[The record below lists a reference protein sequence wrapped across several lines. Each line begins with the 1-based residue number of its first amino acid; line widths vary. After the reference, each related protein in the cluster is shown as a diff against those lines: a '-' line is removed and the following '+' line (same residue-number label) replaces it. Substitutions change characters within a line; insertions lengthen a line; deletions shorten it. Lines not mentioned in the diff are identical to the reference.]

1 MTGVSFLKIALFM
14 GLLPCVIGMVPTL
27 CGQLSGKSD
36 CGVSVRKAKSDYPER
51 ADGKTTIN
59 CMSLPLL
66 ILKSI
71 LWGWFIM
78 FALFEVLA
86 VPMIMTQQKFS
97 LLSSIYAIVVW
108 IVFAISIIGSVILIL
123 RSGSLSRVEGNR
135 AKEDHNMP
143 DSVSDTNNI
152 GKNLCENG
160 KLNKN
165 ANIIPTIVLW
175 CIFALSVAFQMYFV
189 SNYTH
194 YDGDDSYYVAQ
205 SVITEHYDT
214 MYVRDTYT
222 EYPLGGIDSRHAF
235 AALPMYILW
244 QANMCDI
251 HVTAFSH
258 SVMSWAM
265 IFLMYGIY
273 VLIAIELFQQR
284 NTARESAGAVIAGS
298 ATVSDI
304 GNAKVNVAENKTR
317 IKNSNIYIPIFL
329 IMLSAWY
336 MFASS
341 SLYTAET
348 FALTRTWQG
357 KSAFGNLLIPM
368 AIYLLLLLFRS
379 SHQNRN
385 ERTRRLLIFI
395 GIGLLGITGVLF
407 TTASIYLFSLLMA
420 MYGLF
425 SWIMK
430 KNFRDTFFLILA
442 CLPQLIIGAV
452 YYIAR

>member
-14 GLLPCVIGMVPTL
+14 GLLPCVIGMAPTL

-36 CGVSVRKAKSDYPER
+36 CGVSVRKAKSDCTGN
-51 ADGKTTIN
+51 ADVQIGIK
-59 CMSLPLL
+59 CAGLPLV
-66 ILKSI
+66 ILKS
-71 LWGWFIM
+71 LLFGWFIM

-97 LLSSIYAIVVW
+97 VLSSIYSIVVW

-123 RSGSLSRVEGNR
+123 RSGSLSRIKGNR
-135 AKEDHNMP
+135 TKEDHNMHH
-143 DSVSDTNNI
+143 
-152 GKNLCENG
+152 
-160 KLNKN
+160 

-273 VLIAIELFQQR
+273 VLIAIELFRQR
-284 NTARESAGAVIAGS
+284 NTARESAGAVITGS

-304 GNAKVNVAENKTR
+304 GNTKVNAAENKTR
-317 IKNSNIYIPIFL
+317 IKNSDIYIPIFL

-368 AIYLLLLLFRS
+368 AMYLLLLLSRS

-430 KNFRDTFFLILA
+430 KNFHDTCFLILA
-442 CLPQLIIGAV
+442 CLPQLIIGAA